1 MHVLCIPLLLL
12 NNALPTGGHDCSSSL
27 LSILF
32 KPILSLLLP
41 LPTSASA
48 VNLLGD
54 MSHVPLAQLEEMG
67 VGLNVGIQ
75 WEEALHAA
83 LMPITPQCSMGS
95 LAESETHTH
104 VTTTALYAT
113 ECAIACIYMYL
124 CFGHQ
129 CSIYHGRLHTSKLEF
144 TCFFSI
150 LCSWAWSLVQEQKKL
165 HEGFLEG
172 ITSGQ
177 FPWQPCKFV
186 PRGFHPGSTR
196 VQARLVPGS
205 QTRDEPGGEGPTQPE
220 AQG

>member
-1 MHVLCIPLLLL
+1 MHYRLGDMTVHCFVFIVIHSVQT
-12 NNALPTGGHDCSSSL
+12 NSLPS
-27 LSILF
+27 
-32 KPILSLLLP
+32 LP

-129 CSIYHGRLHTSKLEF
+129 CSIYHVHFMPQSVQLHVYTCTSVLAINAVY
-144 TCFFSI
+144 TMAVSI
-150 LCSWAWSLVQEQKKL
+150 HLS
-165 HEGFLEG
+165 
-172 ITSGQ
+172 
-177 FPWQPCKFV
+177 
-186 PRGFHPGSTR
+186 
-196 VQARLVPGS
+196 
-205 QTRDEPGGEGPTQPE
+205 
-220 AQG
+220 